1 MRDTIFMLQ
10 YYVVFY
16 DIGKTAPLVAICA
29 VLQSI
34 AIAGLRP
41 QDDGSSLSLGGPPP
55 PPSPLSSYPFFFS
68 TSQHNLETRKFQEIL
83 QHQPN

>member
-1 MRDTIFMLQ
+1 MYI
-10 YYVVFY
+10 VFY
-16 DIGKTAPLVAICA
+16 DMSKIAPLVAVCA
-29 VLQSI
+29 VLL

-68 TSQHNLETRKFQEIL
+68 NSQHHLETRKFQEIL
-83 QHQPN
+83 QNQPN